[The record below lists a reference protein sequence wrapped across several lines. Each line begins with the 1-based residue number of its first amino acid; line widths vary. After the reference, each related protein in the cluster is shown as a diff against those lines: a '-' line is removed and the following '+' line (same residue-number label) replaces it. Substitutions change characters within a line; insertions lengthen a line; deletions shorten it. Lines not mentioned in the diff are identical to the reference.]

1 MNPPSESETAFLDA
15 MASAA
20 TGVTV
25 VASAGPAG
33 KTGVTVSAFT
43 SVSADPPLLLICIN
57 RKSAACGILSQN
69 AAFSVNVLA
78 ENQRELADIF
88 AGRGS
93 VPRERGF
100 AAAPWEDGDLGQP
113 FLPAA
118 AASFD
123 CVLQSALDAG
133 THRIFIGRVTKA
145 RQGEAHAIAYSRRG
159 YRRLTD

>member
-1 MNPPSESETAFLDA
+1 MRLLGFAYLSSVRPHLQRLPGRYSVRAHE
-15 MASAA
+15 
-20 TGVTV
+20 
-25 VASAGPAG
+25 
-33 KTGVTVSAFT
+33 SAFR
-43 SVSADPPLLLICIN
+43 IRN
-57 RKSAACGILSQN
+57 
-69 AAFSVNVLA
+69 
-78 ENQRELADIF
+78 
-88 AGRGS
+88 
-93 VPRERGF
+93 RERGF

-133 THRIFIGRVTKA
+133 THRIFIGRVAKA